1 MPLVKTIRVDQNTEV
16 FVWKITETLEELK
29 TISLKPESLKRLQNM
44 RSEMHRKGFSSIR
57 HLMKTAGYSDNDLYY
72 TQDGK
77 PHLKDGKYISI
88 THSFDYSALIISNS
102 CVGIDI
108 EKNRE
113 TVKRIASKF
122 IDSENYFL
130 KEQHL
135 IEQLTV
141 IWGAKE
147 SLYKIH
153 PKGGLLFKEHLPIE
167 SFELKDNKTTGWIL
181 KSPLKEC
188 YSIYFHQI
196 DGFSLVY
203 ALPKLNSIQSE

>member
-1 MPLVKTIRVDQNTEV
+1 MPLLKTIRVDQNTEV

-29 TISLKPESLKRLQNM
+29 TISLKPESLQRLQNM
-44 RSEMHRKGFSSIR
+44 RSEMHQKGFVSIR
-57 HLMKTAGYSDNDLYY
+57 HLMKTAGYSDDDLYY
-72 TQDGK
+72 TKDGK

-88 THSFDYSALIISNS
+88 THSFDYSALVISNS

-153 PKGGLLFKEHLPIE
+153 PKGGLLFKEHLSID

-181 KSPLKEC
+181 KSPLKKC

-203 ALPKLNSIQSE
+203 ALPKLNSIRTE